1 MDELYKDI
9 IRRLRR
15 AFALAICASALQT
28 LIIIGL
34 IYLLAK

>member
-9 IRRLRR
+9 IRRIKR
-15 AFALAICASALQT
+15 ALTLAICASALQT
-28 LIIIGL
+28 LAIIAL